1 MKRKGQDVL
10 WYLWCG
16 KNSPLFGRSKMAT
29 FESVMIGEKSLLKEK
44 EDSYYKH
51 QDEEKTADMILK
63 EFGLDP
69 AKGRII
75 NGHVPVKVSSGENPI
90 KANGKIIVIDGG
102 FSRAYHKK
110 TGIAGY
116 TMVYSSRGISLRAH
130 QPFTSLQDVV
140 FRNSDIK
147 SKVDVFRAMKNRVLV
162 ESTDEGREI
171 QDKISDL
178 KKLISAYSCGIVKQA
193 EN

>member
-1 MKRKGQDVL
+1 
-10 WYLWCG
+10 
-16 KNSPLFGRSKMAT
+16 
-29 FESVMIGEKSLLKEK
+29 
-44 EDSYYKH
+44 
-51 QDEEKTADMILK
+51 MILK